1 VRHILVILMLVFTAW
16 AFLPAAAQA
25 HGTSHE
31 MPASGAC
38 PDCAEKASERSE
50 DHSEGHS
57 CHHGAGC
64 VVHGLLAT
72 TSTIALSPILTDGPR
87 PTAQAVPRSA
97 MVARDLPPPRS

>member
-1 VRHILVILMLVFTAW
+1 MRHILVILMLVFTAW
-16 AFLPAAAQA
+16 AFLPTAAQA

-38 PDCAEKASERSE
+38 PDCAGMASERFA
-50 DHSEGHS
+50 DQSEGHS

-64 VVHGLLAT
+64 GVHGLLAT
-72 TSTIALSPILTDGPR
+72 TSTVALSPILTDGPR
-87 PTAQAVPRSA
+87 PAAQPAPRSA